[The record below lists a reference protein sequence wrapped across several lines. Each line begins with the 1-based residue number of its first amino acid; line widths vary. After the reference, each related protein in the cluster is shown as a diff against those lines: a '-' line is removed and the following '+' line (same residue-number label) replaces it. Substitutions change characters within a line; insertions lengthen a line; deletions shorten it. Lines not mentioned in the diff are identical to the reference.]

1 MSQGVA
7 RSEVA
12 RSRQPKGAG
21 KQQRAGDGVQSVER
35 ALELLEALAEPGE
48 AKGVSE
54 LARATGLPV
63 ATIHRLLAT
72 MVSRG
77 YVRQDS
83 GSHKYTL
90 GSHLIRLGDAA
101 ARDFGQFARPYLAE
115 LMEASGETA
124 NLAMLE
130 DGQVAYVAQV
140 ASRHHRVR
148 MFTEVGRRVHPHTSG
163 VGKVVLAFRPR
174 AEVEALLARSGLPPR
189 TPRTI
194 TDPARFLAELDKVAS
209 QGYAIDSGEEEVGVR
224 CLAVPVFGMGGSV
237 AAMSVSA
244 PEGRLQD
251 RDIERVLPEM
261 LRISAALSAAF
272 LTGAGASPGSRVD
285 GDQGR
290 R

>member
-1 MSQGVA
+1 MSQGAA
-7 RSEVA
+7 RSKVA

-21 KQQRAGDGVQSVER
+21 KPQRAGDGVQSVER
-35 ALELLEALAEPGE
+35 ALELLEALAEPRE

-77 YVRQDS
+77 YVRQDT

-90 GSHLIRLGDAA
+90 GSHLIRLGEAA
-101 ARDFGQFARPYLAE
+101 ARDFAQFARPYLAE

-140 ASRHHRVR
+140 PSRHHRVR

-163 VGKVVLAFRPR
+163 VGKVVLAFCPR
-174 AEVEALLARSGLPPR
+174 AEAEALLARSGLPPR

-224 CLAVPVFGMGGSV
+224 CLAVPVFGVGESV
-237 AAMSVSA
+237 AGTATSGRSISSSVA
-244 PEGRLQD
+244 RDTRRQRPRVRTGRPW
-251 RDIERVLPEM
+251 RPP
-261 LRISAALSAAF
+261 LSRQMRAC
-272 LTGAGASPGSRVD
+272 S
-285 GDQGR
+285 
-290 R
+290 

>member
-1 MSQGVA
+1 MSNGVA
-7 RSEVA
+7 GSKVA
-12 RSRQPKGAG
+12 RSRQPKVAG
-21 KQQRAGDGVQSVER
+21 KPQRSGDGVQSVER

-77 YVRQDS
+77 YVRQDA

-90 GSHLIRLGDAA
+90 GSHLIRLGEAA
-101 ARDFGQFARPYLAE
+101 ARDFAQFARPYLAE

-174 AEVEALLARSGLPPR
+174 AEVEALLARTGLPPR

-194 TDPARFLAELDKVAS
+194 TDPARFLTELDKVAS

-272 LTGAGASPGSRVD
+272 LTGASASPRSRVD

>member
-1 MSQGVA
+1 VA
-7 RSEVA
+7 RSGQA
-12 RSRQPKGAG
+12 KSAAKP
-21 KQQRAGDGVQSVER
+21 QRGGDGVQSVER

-72 MVSRG
+72 MVAGG
-77 YVRQDS
+77 YVRQDT

-90 GSHLIRLGDAA
+90 GSHLIRLGEAA
-101 ARDFGQFARPYLAE
+101 ARDFAQFARPYLTE

-124 NLAMLE
+124 NLAMFE

-148 MFTEVGRRVHPHTSG
+148 MFTEVGRRVNPHTSG
-163 VGKVVLAFRPR
+163 VGKVVLAFCPRP
-174 AEVEALLARSGLPPR
+174 EVEALLARTGLPRR

-194 TDPARFLAELDKVAS
+194 TDQARFLAELDKVAG

-224 CLAVPVFGMGGSV
+224 CLAVPVFGVGGSV

-272 LTGAGASPGSRVD
+272 LTGAGASPGARVD